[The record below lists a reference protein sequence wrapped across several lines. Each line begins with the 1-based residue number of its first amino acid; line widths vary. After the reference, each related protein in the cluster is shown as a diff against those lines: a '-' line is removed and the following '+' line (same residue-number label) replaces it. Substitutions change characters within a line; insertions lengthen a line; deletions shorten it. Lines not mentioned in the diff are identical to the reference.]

1 MRPVEVW
8 WQQEGGPEECWI
20 KSTGEKQGSGVSR
33 STTNHLFL
41 SNGPQAP
48 CLIPLCCQPP
58 REIEAASWDG
68 KGWEDWLEPPRKAQA
83 TGRCQNMKHKS
94 WPQSF
99 HASGSFPM
107 SLPFASNGKSIRASA
122 SVSVLLMSIH
132 GWFSLELTGLISLLY
147 KRLSRDF
154 FSTTIQKNQLFHA
167 RPSLLSNCH
176 IHTWLLKK
184 KIALNIQTF
193 VHKVMSLLFHMLSR
207 FA

>member
-68 KGWEDWLEPPRKAQA
+68 KG
-83 TGRCQNMKHKS
+83 
-94 WPQSF
+94 
-99 HASGSFPM
+99 
-107 SLPFASNGKSIRASA
+107 
-122 SVSVLLMSIH
+122 
-132 GWFSLELTGLISLLY
+132 
-147 KRLSRDF
+147 
-154 FSTTIQKNQLFHA
+154 
-167 RPSLLSNCH
+167 
-176 IHTWLLKK
+176 
-184 KIALNIQTF
+184 
-193 VHKVMSLLFHMLSR
+193 
-207 FA
+207 